1 MNLCNTGAV
10 FEGGDFGLTGAI
22 VIRRSAVLFSGWS
35 PSDHVYCSS
44 PGPHFL
50 NGHAS

>member
-10 FEGGDFGLTGAI
+10 FEGVMFGLTGAI

-35 PSDHVYCSS
+35 PSDHVWCSS
-44 PGPHFL
+44 LGRIF
-50 NGHAS
+50 